1 MPPARGQLPRRTGG
15 PFRSLMAGSE
25 ATPGFQHVFERG
37 KNPGAPTL
45 LLLHGTGGDE
55 RDLLP
60 LARAIAP
67 GASLLS
73 VRGKVLENGA
83 PRFFRRIAEG
93 VFDQADLAF
102 RTTEL
107 HDFIKAA
114 AKDYSIDLNR
124 LLAAGFSNGAN
135 IAGSLLLRHADVLAG
150 ALLMRAMVPFKPPK
164 PPNLQRRPILLLA
177 GIADPIVS
185 PTESQTLEELF
196 DAANARIELHWVD
209 AGHALSAEDV
219 QVAREWLQQFY
230 K

>member
-1 MPPARGQLPRRTGG
+1 MTASAASSSGFPHIFEQ
-15 PFRSLMAGSE
+15 GSD
-25 ATPGFQHVFERG
+25 PQ
-37 KNPGAPTL
+37 APTL

-55 RDLLP
+55 YDLLP
-60 LARAIAP
+60 LARAVAP

-83 PRFFRRIAEG
+83 PRYFRRIAEG

-107 HDFIKAA
+107 NEFVKAA
-114 AKDYSIDLNR
+114 AIEHSVPLTR
-124 LLAAGFSNGAN
+124 LLVLGFSNGAN
-135 IAGSLLLRHADVLAG
+135 IAGSLLLRYSETLAG
-150 ALLMRAMVPFKPPK
+150 GLLMRAMVPFKPPK
-164 PPNLQRRPILLLA
+164 TPNLQRKPILLLA

-185 PTESQTLEELF
+185 GTEVESLESLF
-196 DAANARIELHWVD
+196 MTANARVDLHWVD